1 MFLFGVWTLWQH
13 RNKVVFQHKTHI
25 VTIHEEIM
33 HRAVECSYCAQK
45 SKASTPRISVQ
56 LRWEKTQ
63 QNWYKLNTN
72 RASLGNPS
80 TSGGGGVIR
89 NEEDHGIRGF
99 SRNIGTT
106 TSLIAEIW
114 ALRDWLN
121 LCISMNLEAVEIEV
135 DAKSIVDLVAN
146 DNSTDHFI
154 TSLVDDCRTMAF
166 PNSP

>member
-25 VTIHEEIM
+25 VTIYEEIM
-33 HRAVECSYCAQK
+33 HREVECSYCAQK

-72 RASLGNPS
+72 RASLGNLS

-146 DNSTDHFI
+146 ENSTNNFI
-154 TSLVDDCRTMAF
+154 TSLVDDCR
-166 PNSP
+166 P